1 MLRDRNNCKVSLNI
15 LSEKEWKGNIDVKIT
30 RDDISF
36 QYIQLF
42 YGLKKAE
49 RRRIDPTTERF
60 KERSRDGIVATCTNW
75 S

>member
-1 MLRDRNNCKVSLNI
+1 MLRGRNNYKVSLNI

-30 RDDISF
+30 GDDISL
-36 QYIQLF
+36 QYILF
-42 YGLKKAE
+42 HDLKKAE

-60 KERSRDGIVATCTNW
+60 KEWSRDGIVATCTSW